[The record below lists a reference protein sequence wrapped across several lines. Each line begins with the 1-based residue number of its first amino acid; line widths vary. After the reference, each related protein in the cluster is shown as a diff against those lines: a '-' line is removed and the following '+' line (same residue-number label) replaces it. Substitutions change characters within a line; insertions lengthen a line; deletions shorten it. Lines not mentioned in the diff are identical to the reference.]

1 MMMVCSVVRW
11 GAQPVVLLLAGVS
24 SASSFFL
31 LLLDSLSVFLFLS
44 LPLDGQRLFCVSL
57 LRALYCWIC
66 DLHYYYCSCY
76 YYGYYLLLL
85 LFNKWLWCVLCVG
98 GRLTIALLLTVCVC
112 VLKVAVE
119 MAVYGVI
126 IKRIMLAM
134 VC

>member
-1 MMMVCSVVRW
+1 MTCIIII
-11 GAQPVVLLLAGVS
+11 
-24 SASSFFL
+24 
-31 LLLDSLSVFLFLS
+31 
-44 LPLDGQRLFCVSL
+44 
-57 LRALYCWIC
+57 ALVTITVIT
-66 DLHYYYCSCY
+66 YYYYSLING
-76 YYGYYLLLL
+76 YGVY
-85 LFNKWLWCVLCVG
+85 CVG